1 MGACGGNAA
10 RKLRTAIEGMQCQVS
25 GFTHLRF
32 EIVEG
37 VGDILVSEHQAYDL
51 NKSAAWESKYNRIR
65 HLFLPIRILV
75 SFSRYGTWFRLA
87 TAKPN
92 YGTMIHVLQGLYKI
106 DTGRTEAWR
115 LEQSKLLSGRM
126 RRNCPR
132 YRGSSEKGK
141 GTGPGRRRPGSR
153 SRASAVLSRRAGSVV
168 GLGKRQAQVTA
179 PHLLA
184 LRNCTAPRSP
194 GIRRSIG
201 FGGTRCGRGFETWL

>member
-1 MGACGGNAA
+1 
-10 RKLRTAIEGMQCQVS
+10 
-25 GFTHLRF
+25 
-32 EIVEG
+32 
-37 VGDILVSEHQAYDL
+37 
-51 NKSAAWESKYNRIR
+51 
-65 HLFLPIRILV
+65 
-75 SFSRYGTWFRLA
+75 RYGSWFRLA
-87 TAKPN
+87 TAKPS
-92 YGTMIHVLQGLYKI
+92 YGTMIHVLQGIYRI
-106 DTGRTEAWR
+106 DTVRIEAWR
-115 LEQSKLLSGRM
+115 LEKSKLLSGRDIVKM

-141 GTGPGRRRPGSR
+141 GTGPQFGRRRPGGR

-201 FGGTRCGRGFETWL
+201 LGGTRCGRGFETWL